1 LISLGAVVF
10 LAITVYRINQV
21 RPLNPLQLGLSVLT
35 LLLFITLFATGGMLS
50 TAKTMPAVILKIHQ
64 ITPYLVVLST
74 SATLY
79 LVLFR
84 TQ

>member
-1 LISLGAVVF
+1 LFFVVPF
-10 LAITVYRINQV
+10 
-21 RPLNPLQLGLSVLT
+21 S
-35 LLLFITLFATGGMLS
+35 TGGMLS

-64 ITPYLVVLST
+64 ITPILAVLST

-84 TQ
+84 HL